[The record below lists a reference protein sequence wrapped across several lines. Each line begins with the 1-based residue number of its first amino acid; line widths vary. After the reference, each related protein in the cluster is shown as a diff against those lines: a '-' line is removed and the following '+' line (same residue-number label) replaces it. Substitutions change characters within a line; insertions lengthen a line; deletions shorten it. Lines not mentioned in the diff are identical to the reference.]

1 MNRRTTAEVAG
12 LMAAEADLAGDVAV
26 AEVAA
31 EAEAEAVVVVVEA
44 VVVVVEAHH
53 HQVVLAV
60 AAVARV
66 GASVNLAT
74 LRIPSGIPTVR
85 FAKWSTFWRC
95 GLGG

>member
-1 MNRRTTAEVAG
+1 
-12 LMAAEADLAGDVAV
+12 VAV

>member
-1 MNRRTTAEVAG
+1 
-12 LMAAEADLAGDVAV
+12 MAAEADLAGDVAV

-31 EAEAEAVVVVVEA
+31 EAEAEAVVVVVVEA

>member
-1 MNRRTTAEVAG
+1 
-12 LMAAEADLAGDVAV
+12 MAAEADLAGDVAV

>member
-1 MNRRTTAEVAG
+1 
-12 LMAAEADLAGDVAV
+12 MAAEADLAGDVAV

-31 EAEAEAVVVVVEA
+31 EAEAEA